1 MSKRNLFLGTAS
13 GKIGDIVVYRA
24 GGTQRARVRVVPK
37 DAKTTKQMSQRS
49 RIAGVVNTYRAGK
62 GLFGESFESR
72 ESKQSAYNAFAAV
85 ALPSAPYLRK
95 ELADVGG
102 AIPMPMAFS
111 RGSLPSPF
119 ASQTAGE
126 NAFTAVVNIQA
137 SNQPTTT
144 KEISQALIDA
154 RPCCF
159 KNGSIVILAALV
171 YDPLEAGDLE
181 GLKPRLI
188 VSKFVLDTA
197 NTETP
202 SLPAGFT
209 VSATE
214 SAVTFSYSTTG
225 NNKYVA
231 AAIVLNEDSDG
242 MHVSSADGQMSAD
255 ALTAYNNGITEAAR
269 IAAADSYGASG
280 DKCLLAG
287 KVTDVSDP
295 S

>member
-1 MSKRNLFLGTAS
+1 MAKRNLFLGTAS

-24 GGTQRARVRVVPK
+24 GGTQRSRVRVVPK
-37 DAKTTKQMSQRS
+37 DAKTSKQMAQRS
-49 RIAGVVNTYRAGK
+49 RIGGVVNTYRAGK

-85 ALPSAPYLRK
+85 ALPTAPYLRK

-119 ASQTAGE
+119 ASQAAGE
-126 NAFTAVVNIQA
+126 NAFTAVVNINA
-137 SNQPTTT
+137 TDQPTTI

-159 KNGSIVILAALV
+159 KNGSVVLLAAVV
-171 YDPLEAGDLE
+171 YDALVAGDIE
-181 GLKPRLI
+181 GLKPRL
-188 VSKFVLDTA
+188 VVNKFVLDTT
-197 NTETP
+197 NTDTP
-202 SLPAGFT
+202 SLPTGFT
-209 VSATE
+209 ISATATE
-214 SAVTFSYSTTG
+214 VTFSYNTTSYG
-225 NNKYVA
+225 NYVA
-231 AAIVLNEDSDG
+231 AAIVLNDDSDG
-242 MHVSSADGQMSAD
+242 MHVSSADGLMSPQ
-255 ALTAYNNGITEAAR
+255 ALQNYNDGTTEAAR
-269 IAAADSYGASG
+269 IEAADSYGASG

-287 KVTDVSDP
+287 KVTDVEDP